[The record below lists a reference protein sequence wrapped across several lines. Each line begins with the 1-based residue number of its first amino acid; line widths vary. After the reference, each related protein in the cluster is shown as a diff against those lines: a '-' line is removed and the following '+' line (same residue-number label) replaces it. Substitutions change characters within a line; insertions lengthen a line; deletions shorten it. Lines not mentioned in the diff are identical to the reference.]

1 MDFVLNTKQQQDEML
16 RQIGVKSINDL
27 FADIPKEIF
36 LKEKLNLPNGL
47 SEQEVKQ
54 LLFDFNLK
62 GEDIIFI
69 RTFLDVMVKNVNN
82 KEELNTNKDKVRVLD
97 EIFSLAVLII
107 NHDEA
112 DFELELEKGLSK
124 DVAYMIYALLE
135 KYQEQAKNIEEEI
148 MIWEWKYRARRLM

>member
-1 MDFVLNTKQQQDEML
+1 MYSENPVFLARIHL
-16 RQIGVKSINDL
+16 R
-27 FADIPKEIF
+27 
-36 LKEKLNLPNGL
+36 NLEL
-47 SEQEVKQ
+47 DKVKQ

-69 RTFLDVMVKNVNN
+69 RTFLDVMIKNVNN
-82 KEELNTNKDKVRVLD
+82 KEELNANRDKVKVLD
-97 EIFSLAVLII
+97 EIFRLAVLII
-107 NHDEA
+107 NHAEA